1 MGVMEMRC
9 SCVKFEKIIKTKTYA
24 FSNGTIVNSTYRN

>member
-9 SCVKFEKIIKTKTYA
+9 SRVKFEKIIKIKACA
-24 FSNGTIVNSTYRN
+24 FSNGTIVKSTYRN